1 MARIAGRKAI
11 GRGINRRGACFAGR
25 ARLPRTNGPA
35 VDERD
40 PRVRRRGASRK
51 EDDRHKGSRCPTTKA
66 VTAHRRILAAHDD
79 GSGKR
84 TALQWAIP
92 RNEARVRACHDGA
105 VDHALDPRLSDI
117 SLAVVDDHPAIALAI
132 VATTAAEPAEPGRRP
147 IRIVGTARSV
157 ADALMLIESPDAIPD
172 VLLCDIQLEAGVD
185 GLQVVAAAHEA
196 GVRAIVLTSFDR
208 SSLMREAFER
218 GASGF
223 LHKTA
228 EVPDILAAVRTVAD
242 GGTAFSAATLDA
254 ARYAPRP
261 PSAREIEVIAQIQR
275 GATSDEI
282 GARLGISARTV
293 ESHVR
298 RLFDRYGVVSR
309 AELAVLAVNEGW
321 IEAARG

>member
-1 MARIAGRKAI
+1 M
-11 GRGINRRGACFAGR
+11 
-25 ARLPRTNGPA
+25 
-35 VDERD
+35 
-40 PRVRRRGASRK
+40 
-51 EDDRHKGSRCPTTKA
+51 
-66 VTAHRRILAAHDD
+66 
-79 GSGKR
+79 
-84 TALQWAIP
+84 
-92 RNEARVRACHDGA
+92 
-105 VDHALDPRLSDI
+105 VDHALDPRPPAIALVI
-117 SLAVVDDHPAIALAI
+117 VDDHPAIALAI
-132 VATTAAEPAEPGRRP
+132 DASVAAERAEPGIRP
-147 IRIVGTARSV
+147 IRIVGRARRV
-157 ADALMLIESPDAIPD
+157 GDALPLIRGGDTRPD
-172 VLLCDIQLEAGVD
+172 VVLCDIQLEAGVD

-196 GVRAIVLTSFDR
+196 GIRVIVLTSFDR

-223 LHKTA
+223 LHKA
-228 EVPDILAAVRTVAD
+228 SEVSEIVTAVRTVAD

-261 PSAREIEVIAQIQR
+261 PSDREMEVIAQIQR

-309 AELAVLAVNEGW
+309 AELAVLAVDEGW

>member
-1 MARIAGRKAI
+1 
-11 GRGINRRGACFAGR
+11 
-25 ARLPRTNGPA
+25 
-35 VDERD
+35 
-40 PRVRRRGASRK
+40 
-51 EDDRHKGSRCPTTKA
+51 
-66 VTAHRRILAAHDD
+66 
-79 GSGKR
+79 
-84 TALQWAIP
+84 
-92 RNEARVRACHDGA
+92 
-105 VDHALDPRLSDI
+105 VDHALDPRPPDI
-117 SLAVVDDHPAIALAI
+117 ALVVVDDHPAIALAI
-132 VATTAAEPAEPGRRP
+132 EATIAAEQTEPPGTGRRA
-147 IRIVGTARSV
+147 IRLIGTARRV
-157 ADALMLIESPDAIPD
+157 ADALPLISEADTPPD
-172 VLLCDIQLEAGVD
+172 VVLCDIQLEAGVD
-185 GLQVVAAAHEA
+185 GLRVVAAAHQA
-196 GVRAIVLTSFDR
+196 GIRSIVLTSFDR

-223 LHKTA
+223 LHKTTEVA
-228 EVPDILAAVRTVAD
+228 EILAAVRTVAE

-261 PSAREIEVIAQIQR
+261 PSSREIEVIAAIQR